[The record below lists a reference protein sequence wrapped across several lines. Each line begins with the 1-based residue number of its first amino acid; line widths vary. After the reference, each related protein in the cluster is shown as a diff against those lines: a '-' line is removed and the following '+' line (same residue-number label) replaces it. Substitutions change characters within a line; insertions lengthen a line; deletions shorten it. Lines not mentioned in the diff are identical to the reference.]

1 MPLPP
6 LTREQRAEALV
17 RATEARRVR
26 AAIRADLRRPGVDVA
41 AEMAAVIARG
51 SAADDDDGQAI
62 RKMRVAALLE
72 AVPGIGK
79 VRAAAIMERLEI
91 SPSRRIR
98 GLGAKQ
104 RAALTREFADD
115 SGG

>member
-1 MPLPP
+1 VPLPP

-51 SAADDDDGQAI
+51 SAADDDGQAI